1 MTCPH
6 VLTLLP
12 MLLPLLLLLPHSL
25 LYVVLHTDRCS
36 AAGREAHPDD

>member
-12 MLLPLLLLLPHSL
+12 LLLLPHSL
-25 LYVVLHTDRCS
+25 PYVVLHTDCCS